1 MMRRLFMS
9 FAAFGLATA
18 AYAAEDRAFSI
29 GGEAFAASDIV
40 DARAL
45 PAVDGSV
52 SIMLT
57 LSDGASK
64 RLEMLTQNLLNKPLP
79 IVLNGKIIMS
89 PVVHEPL
96 SGGVID
102 IIGSKNLQEAT
113 ALAKTISGKDPLPE
127 SLEE

>member
-1 MMRRLFMS
+1 MMRRRLIS
-9 FAAFGLATA
+9 FAAFGLATVA
-18 AYAAEDRAFSI
+18 NAAEDRMFSI
-29 GGEAFAASDIV
+29 GGEAFTQNDIV

-102 IIGSKNLQEAT
+102 IVGSKDLQEAT
-113 ALAKTISGKDPLPE
+113 ALAKAISGKDPLPE